1 MSGARGLAMS
11 WDEWAQHDATA
22 LAALVKAKKLTP
34 KELATQAA
42 AAVDRL
48 DSKLNAVLG
57 LYDDVLA
64 NPDNDQ
70 PNRDGLLYGVPIF
83 LKDLGSGLKGRKQES
98 GSALCR
104 DVVVKAT
111 DPTVENFLAA
121 GLVPIGRSTTPEF
134 GMTFDTVTNYL
145 NSVLVTRNP
154 WNLQRTAG
162 GSSGGSAAA
171 VAAGITPVSMSSDGG
186 GSTRIP
192 ASFCGLVG
200 MKATRGRVPQPLG
213 RSEYMTRI
221 SIDGVVSRS
230 VRDTAAVYEK
240 LTRIPNGGSFIAMGP
255 PGVSYVAA
263 IQQDPKKLKVGL
275 SVASWGRTTPV
286 DAQVAARVRE
296 AGKLLESLGHT
307 VEELDATKIC
317 DWTTMWSTYK
327 TQWISSRSQVFP
339 NLARERG
346 IDPNDLKD
354 WLNPMTWRHF
364 VASELYNQHDLWR
377 MMAGNNNVTRAFGT
391 LMEQYDVLLT
401 PTLAIRVPE
410 ANGPYSLMR
419 DDIEL
424 DKWVE
429 LLMDACR
436 FTMPGNET
444 GMPGI
449 NVPAGL
455 DSDGV
460 PIGVQV
466 HGNFRAEDTLL
477 AVAAQI
483 ERARPEWFGGRPGV
497 HVTAG

>member
-1 MSGARGLAMS
+1 MSGSRALPMT
-11 WDEWAQHDATA
+11 WNEWVNHDATA
-22 LAALVKAKKLTP
+22 MAALVKAGKITP
-34 KELATQAA
+34 KELAAQAA

-48 DSKLNAVLG
+48 DPKLNAVLG

-64 NPDNDQ
+64 NPDKDG
-70 PNRDGLLYGVPIF
+70 PSHDGLLYGVPIF
-83 LKDLGSGLKGRKQES
+83 LKDLGSGLAGRKQES

-104 DVVVKAT
+104 DFIVRAT
-111 DPTVENFLAA
+111 DPTVENYLAA

-145 NSVLVTRNP
+145 NSVRVTRNP
-154 WNLQRTAG
+154 WNLDRTAG

-200 MKATRGRVPQPLG
+200 LKATRGRVPQPLA

-221 SIDGVVSRS
+221 SIDGVVTRS

-255 PGVSYVAA
+255 PSGSYVAA
-263 IQQDPKKLKVGL
+263 IQQDPKKLKIGL
-275 SVASWGRTTPV
+275 STANWGRKTPV
-286 DAQVAARVRE
+286 DAEVAARVHE
-296 AGKLLESLGHT
+296 VGKLLESLGHT
-307 VEELDATKIC
+307 VEELDDSKIC
-317 DWTTMWSTYK
+317 DWQVMWATYK
-327 TQWISSRSQVFP
+327 MQWISSRSQIFP
-339 NLARERG
+339 GLARDRG
-346 IDPNDLKD
+346 IDPKDLKD
-354 WLNPMTWRHF
+354 WLNPMTWRHL
-364 VASELYNQHDLWR
+364 VASQPCDQNDIWK
-377 MMAGNNNVTRAFGT
+377 MMAGNNTVTRAFGK
-391 LMEQYDVLLT
+391 LMERYDVLLT
-401 PTLAIRVPE
+401 PTLAIRVPA
-410 ANGPYSLMR
+410 ANGPYSLLR
-419 DDIEL
+419 DIEL
-424 DKWVE
+424 EEWAE
-429 LLMDACR
+429 PLMDACR

-449 NVPAGL
+449 NIPAGL

-466 HGNFRAEDTLL
+466 HGNFRGEDLLL

-483 ERARPEWFGGRPGV
+483 ERTRPQWFGARPGV
-497 HVTAG
+497 HVTTG